1 MGVQGED
8 GVLPME
14 EGADSE
20 DAAEME
26 CEPLICKVSAEH
38 ESLGG
43 ATLPTSPPPLPLT
56 DAIE

>member
-20 DAAEME
+20 DAADME
-26 CEPLICKVSAEH
+26 CEPLISKISSAEH

-43 ATLPTSPPPLPLT
+43 ATLPPS
-56 DAIE
+56 